1 MDINITRSQYNERL
15 SNTSQAAVWQ
25 SFKNGDID
33 ALENIY
39 TEYFDLLCLYGR
51 QFAINDPLLVEDC
64 IQDLFIQLYTSK
76 NKHNLS
82 DTTSIKFYLMKSLR
96 RSILN
101 RKRRDAKRNEKTILE
116 INSIE
121 ELGGRAED
129 ISSPDEIRGGC
140 LKEYVLRL
148 PKRQRDA
155 ICLRFFSE
163 LGFHDISLK
172 MHLSIKSVYKVIY
185 KGLDNLRMMYRTKM
199 MSH

>member
-1 MDINITRSQYNERL
+1 MDSNTTRNQCTECL
-15 SNTSQAAVWQ
+15 SNTSQVAVWQ
-25 SFKNGDID
+25 SFKNGNVE

-51 QFAINDPLLVEDC
+51 QFATNDPLLVEDC

-76 NKHNLS
+76 NKNNLS

-101 RKRRDAKRNEKTILE
+101 RKRRDAKKIEKTMIE
-116 INSIE
+116 INNID
-121 ELGGRAED
+121 ELGERVED
-129 ISSPDEIRGGC
+129 INDGDEIRSVC
-140 LKEYVLRL
+140 LREYVLRL

-163 LGFHDISLK
+163 LGFREIALK
-172 MHLSIKSVYKVIY
+172 MHLSVKSVYKVIY
-185 KGLDNLRMMYRTKM
+185 KGLDNLRMMYKTRI